1 MNTVGQQIPLAVGL
15 SDHASFDNFWQ
26 QENAELISSLQQI
39 TQQGQPSP
47 LYYYGEN
54 EAGKSHLLYAL
65 MRQAKTN
72 NKATTYL
79 ALNQPAVNSAMLEA
93 INASDIVCI
102 DDIHLWAGDADKE
115 RALFALFERI
125 KHSAGVLVAA
135 ANQRPD
141 KAGFKLPDLISRLS
155 SGVIYPLTALN
166 DEQRH
171 QALKMRAEQRGLK
184 MNDEAIRYLL
194 NRMPRS
200 NREVFSFLD
209 KIDTA
214 SLIEKRKITIPFL
227 QKMLA

>member
-1 MNTVGQQIPLAVGL
+1 MNNIGQQMPLAVGL
-15 SDHASFDNFWQ
+15 SDHASFDNFWKGH
-26 QENAELISSLQQI
+26 NAELLASLKQLVE
-39 TQQGQPSP
+39 QGEPSP
-47 LYYYGEN
+47 LYFYGASES
-54 EAGKSHLLYAL
+54 GKSHLLYAL
-65 MRQAKTN
+65 MRHARLH
-72 NKATTYL
+72 NKATIYL
-79 ALNQPAVNSAMLEA
+79 ALNQPAVNAAMLEA
-93 INASDIVCI
+93 VNASDIICI
-102 DDIHLWAGDADKE
+102 DDINLWAGNTDKE

-125 KHSAGVLVAA
+125 KHANGALVTT

-141 KAGFKLPDLISRLS
+141 KANFKLPDLISRLS
-155 SGVIYPLTALN
+155 SGTLYTLSALN

-184 MNDEAIRYLL
+184 MNDETIRYLL
-194 NRMPRS
+194 TRMPRS